1 MALFNPSRDEV
12 RAFFFE
18 TWHKFAISKP
28 LSFETQKAKPLS
40 FETQKAKLL
49 TPLEQLALQ
58 VMQMHPEYHAILN
71 QPDLYRE
78 QAYYPELGET
88 NPFLHM
94 SLHLSILEQLSINQ
108 PIGIAG
114 IYQLLLAKYQ
124 DAHSF
129 EHKAQHDILDCLG
142 ETIWL
147 AQRNNAALD
156 SAHYVQLMQQK
167 AGLPAGN

>member
-28 LSFETQKAKPLS
+28 LSFETQKAK
-40 FETQKAKLL
+40 LL
-49 TPLEQLALQ
+49 TPLEQLALH
-58 VMQMHPEYHAILN
+58 VMQMHPEYHAMLN

-108 PIGIAG
+108 PIGISS
-114 IYQLLLAKYQ
+114 IYQKLLVIHQ
-124 DAHSF
+124 DAHL
-129 EHKAQHDILDCLG
+129 AQHDILDCLG

-147 AQRNNAALD
+147 AQRNNTALD